1 MQEKNILLCF
11 LAVPLRHKLIAAMI
25 ALAIGAGFFTW
36 SRHGKSR
43 LTTIAE
49 MWFDAGAAQ
58 LVEPAIMQAKEP
70 AVALAQSILKDDV
83 VKGLE
88 MRTGVRDDVATFRSH
103 LDLTQPSPNLL
114 HVDYHDLDQQL
125 SVAMANAIAN
135 LLVSWT
141 PSPVVPNSA
150 PVTLTPVAQPTPK
163 VVSPHRHT
171 QATSAQPDEIGNLE
185 AQLVATDQKLITLN
199 TAKQKADAAPRPMSK
214 ETEHR
219 RALEAQV
226 SAAQKK
232 LSDLRERYTD
242 EYPDVEIAKE
252 NLVELQGQLIA
263 LGPEIKE
270 PTLSASTPKPV
281 DNSNEAILLRQE
293 RARLVQAIAEEKHR
307 VALHGRGLQ
316 SEKDSPSPIQVPLA
330 PEHPAVKAVVAPV
343 MQSPFTLVRFAS
355 YGEPG
360 IWWHGVVAGIL
371 CGFLYLSSAVIR
383 YLPVGNAV
391 PQAPLVATNI
401 PIAEEA
407 VRRVESSPDFERWE
421 KEVKEAL
428 ALTSIGLEEE
438 AALVVRDEKARSEPK
453 VHIPG
458 PEVKGQLQY
467 EEVAEAIREKVKR
480 EPNSWVAHTEEARTA
495 LAGGDYDTAI
505 KEMKL
510 AINVAPE
517 KMRPQIDK
525 IIAQLDKNVTLKHR
539 AVYGQV

>member
-11 LAVPLRHKLIAAMI
+11 LAVPLRHKLIAAVI
-25 ALAIGAGFFTW
+25 ALAIGAGFFAW
-36 SRHGKSR
+36 SRHGMSK

-150 PVTLTPVAQPTPK
+150 PVTLTPVVQPTPK

-171 QATSAQPDEIGNLE
+171 QATSAQPDEIANLE

-199 TAKQKADAAPRPMSK
+199 AAKQKADAAPRPVSK

-226 SAAQKK
+226 SAAQKR

-252 NLVELQGQLIA
+252 NLVELQSQLIA

-270 PTLSASTPKPV
+270 PAPSDKAKPV
-281 DNSNEAILLRQE
+281 DNSSEAILLRQE
-293 RARLVQAIAEEKHR
+293 RARLVQAIADERHR
-307 VALHGRGLQ
+307 ESLHARSLPT
-316 SEKDSPSPIQVPLA
+316 EKDLPAPVQAPLIT
-330 PEHPAVKAVVAPV
+330 EHPPVNAAVAPV

-360 IWWHGVVAGIL
+360 IWWHGVVAGLL

-383 YLPVGNAV
+383 YLPIGNAV
-391 PQAPLVATNI
+391 PQAPLAATNI
-401 PIAEEA
+401 IPTAEEA
-407 VRRVESSPDFERWE
+407 VRRVESSADFERWE
-421 KEVKEAL
+421 REVKEAL
-428 ALTSIGLEEE
+428 ALTSIGIKEE
-438 AALVVRDEKARSEPK
+438 AALPVPYEKTPSEPK

-480 EPNSWVAHTEEARTA
+480 EPDGWVAHTEEARSA

-510 AINVAPE
+510 AVNVAPE

-525 IIAQLDKNVTLKHR
+525 IIAQLDKNVTLKQR